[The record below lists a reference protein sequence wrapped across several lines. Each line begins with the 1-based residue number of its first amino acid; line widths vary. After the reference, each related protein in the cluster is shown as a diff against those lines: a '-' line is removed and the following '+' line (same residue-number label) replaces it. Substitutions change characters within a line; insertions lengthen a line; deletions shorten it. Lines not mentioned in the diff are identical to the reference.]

1 MRLPA
6 RPVPQGRPVAPLR
19 RRTGGLA
26 LRLDGAKVVVV
37 DDQRDSCELLA
48 ALFEQCGA
56 QVVQCGNAPA
66 ALSTLLSSS
75 VQLLV
80 ADIAMPD
87 VDGYDSIRQVRQI
100 DARLPAV
107 AVTAYAYPQDRLKA
121 LAAGFRVLRQAHR
134 CDALPPHRPQRDALV
149 RVSARRRRS
158 TAAVES
164 PASPIARTDDV
175 AGGRPTPVAHAAL
188 GRTPATHVA
197 RFSPAGLA
205 LHVQ

>member
-1 MRLPA
+1 MRADSDGPGRGTTITIRLPP
-6 RPVPQGRPVAPLR
+6 RPVPYHGQPAAPMFAAH
-19 RRTGGLA
+19 GGLA

-56 QVVQCGNAPA
+56 HVVQCANAPA

-87 VDGYDSIRQVRQI
+87 VDGYDLIRQVRQI

-121 LAAGFRVLRQAHR
+121 LAAGFTAYCAKPIDATHFLRVVRNVMLSSELSAPSSTDRPAPIEKLRQPNR
-134 CDALPPHRPQRDALV
+134 AL
-149 RVSARRRRS
+149 
-158 TAAVES
+158 
-164 PASPIARTDDV
+164 
-175 AGGRPTPVAHAAL
+175 
-188 GRTPATHVA
+188 
-197 RFSPAGLA
+197 
-205 LHVQ
+205 

>member
-1 MRLPA
+1 VLEQHRGEIQAHSDGPGRGTTMTIRLPA
-6 RPVPQGRPVAPLR
+6 PVQPDGHAAAPAV
-19 RRTGGLA
+19 TTHGGLA

-56 QVVQCGNAPA
+56 QVVQCANAPA

-87 VDGYDSIRQVRQI
+87 VDGYDLIRQVRQI

-107 AVTAYAYPQDRLKA
+107 AVTAYAYPQDRVKA
-121 LAAGFRVLRQAHR
+121 LAAGFTAYCAKPIDATHFLRI
-134 CDALPPHRPQRDALV
+134 V
-149 RVSARRRRS
+149 RNVMLSTELSA
-158 TAAVES
+158 
-164 PASPIARTDDV
+164 PSPIDR
-175 AGGRPTPVAHAAL
+175 
-188 GRTPATHVA
+188 
-197 RFSPAGLA
+197 PAGEPIRPPNRA
-205 LHVQ
+205 R